1 MGCQKTLVLR
11 PEGLREVMEDGHS
24 SPSKRKGG
32 KGIESRFRPGAGA
45 GAGYIQ
51 HSPPPPQ
58 LPCSSLAL
66 LLASLAP
73 SSSQASRLSRSL
85 ESRVLHCC
93 EVRRRG
99 LVGDCQAPLNRI
111 LIIQLQ

>member
-32 KGIESRFRPGAGA
+32 KGAESRFRPGAGA

-51 HSPPPPQ
+51 PPHPQ

-85 ESRVLHCC
+85 ESRVLRCC
-93 EVRRRG
+93 EVRRSLGGGWWETAR
-99 LVGDCQAPLNRI
+99 RR
-111 LIIQLQ
+111 LIGF